1 MGLDQIRS
9 EIDGIDEELQK
20 LFLRRMALSLRVA
33 ETKKLTGADV
43 YVPKREQ
50 EILNARTKGV
60 SEELEPECRAFFGQ
74 MMEISRTYQYS
85 KMTEGN
91 ELLKEL
97 PKKEK
102 TIEIRFFCPSGSRQ
116 LSVFINAAAL
126 AGLNPEKVE
135 TERMEGGVRYSL
147 LLSGDFSENLAR
159 GVVLQILKENE
170 TAVLTSSV

>member
-1 MGLDQIRS
+1 MGLDEIRA
-9 EIDGIDEELQK
+9 EIDGIDEEMQK

-50 EILNARTKGV
+50 EILNARAEGV
-60 SEELEPECRAFFGQ
+60 PEELKSECRAFFAQ

-85 KMTEGN
+85 KMTEGSG
-91 ELLKEL
+91 LLKDL
-97 PKKEK
+97 PKEEK
-102 TIEIRFFCPSGSRQ
+102 TIEIRFFCPSKSRQ
-116 LSVFINAAAL
+116 LSVFVNAAAL
-126 AGLNPEKVE
+126 AGLNLKNVE
-135 TERMEGGVRYSL
+135 TKRMEDGMECRI
-147 LLSGDFSENLAR
+147 LLSGDFSEDLAR